1 MKKIGY
7 SQNDP
12 KISVITPNYNYGHF
26 IGRTIESVIGQDYDN
41 LEHIVVDDGS
51 TDNSVDIIKKY
62 VEEFPGKVRLIR
74 QENKGQAAAINTGLK
89 NITGDIIAWINSDD
103 WYCDNVFGK
112 IIKEFHKNPQIDLV
126 YGPYYNVDTEGRKRF
141 LYKDIKFSYFMACM
155 VGFGQMMASSTVF
168 WKVGLQ
174 KKAGYLDESFSYAM
188 DNEYFSR
195 LTKDAAIKRV
205 RFPVAVFRYHP
216 QSKTSIHKTQKV
228 ERYSEEMRLVSQR
241 AYNSLSISRIVPY
254 KHVGII
260 RVLFRLYR
268 VIVRTFSGHYI
279 PKIKY
284 RLKSIKPE

>member
-1 MKKIGY
+1 
-7 SQNDP
+7 
-12 KISVITPNYNYGHF
+12 
-26 IGRTIESVIGQDYDN
+26 VIGQDYDN

-51 TDNSVDIIKKY
+51 TDSSVDVIKVYMEK
-62 VEEFPGKVRLIR
+62 FPGKVKLIR

-89 NITGDIIAWINSDD
+89 NISGDIIAWINSDD

-112 IIKEFHKNPQIDLV
+112 IIREFNKDPGIDIV
-126 YGPYYNVDTEGRKRF
+126 YGPYYNVDAEGRKRF

-174 KKAGYLDESFSYAM
+174 RKAGYLDESFSYAM

-216 QSKTSIHKTQKV
+216 QSKTGIHKIQKV
-228 ERYSEEMRLVSQR
+228 VRYSEEMQMVSQR

-268 VIVRTFSGHYI
+268 ILVRTFSGHYI
-279 PKIKY
+279 SKIKY

>member
-1 MKKIGY
+1 MTDS
-7 SQNDP
+7 SQNDL

-26 IGRTIESVIGQDYDN
+26 IGRTIESVIGQDYVN

-51 TDNSVDIIKKY
+51 TDNSVDVIKKY
-62 VEEFPGKVRLIR
+62 AEKFPGKVKLIR
-74 QENKGQAAAINTGLK
+74 QENKGQAAAINTGIE
-89 NITGDIIAWINSDD
+89 NISGDIIAWINSDD
-103 WYCDNVFGK
+103 WYCENVFGK
-112 IIKEFHKNPQIDLV
+112 IIQEFQKDPRIDIV
-126 YGPYYNVDTEGRKRF
+126 YGLYYNVDAEGRKRF
-141 LYKDIKFSYFMACM
+141 LYKDVKFSYFMACM

-168 WKVGLQ
+168 WRARLQ

-195 LTKDAAIKRV
+195 LTKNAAIKRV

-216 QSKTSIHKTQKV
+216 QSKTGIHKTQKV
-228 ERYSEEMRLVSQR
+228 ERYSEEMQLVSER
-241 AYNSLSISRIVPY
+241 AYNNLSISHIVPY

-268 VIVRTFSGHYI
+268 IFVRTFSGHYI